1 MLVSALIFNDSNL
14 CLLGFFSPVIL
25 ARTTFS
31 RFYLRILL
39 LECRSIRA
47 NFSYN
52 LLNYLGRIL
61 INGYANRPANDSN
74 LEGGDWIMAHRRYD
88 LD

>member
-1 MLVSALIFNDSNL
+1 L
-14 CLLGFFSPVIL
+14 
-25 ARTTFS
+25 
-31 RFYLRILL
+31 Y
-39 LECRSIRA
+39 
-47 NFSYN
+47 
-52 LLNYLGRIL
+52 YLGRIL